1 MRRLWPLL
9 AALVLILAL
18 SLPLATTRYGRAA
31 VTSAFFLPDM
41 MVSLPLRPVTWFTAD
56 PIREQVTIDYGSGRI
71 AADVYRPADEGR
83 HAAVVFSMGAPPL
96 DPDDSRLVKLAE
108 DVARAGVVMLVPF
121 STRLDAE
128 LIQPEE
134 VTALVGAFRYIRAQD
149 YVDRERVGYIG
160 VSVGGS
166 LALLAAADEGISGD
180 VDFVVSF
187 GAYFDALDALA
198 ALSTRH
204 ISYDGLE
211 EEWEPRNHSV
221 RVMARQLIDKLEDP
235 VDRRVL
241 EKIFVDRRS
250 PEEAGLWRLSA
261 VGRASYDFLTN
272 RDPSR
277 VDELMARLPEEAL
290 RDLRLL
296 SPSRNV
302 EGVQAELF
310 IVHDRGDP
318 YIPYV
323 ESRRMRDRLAG
334 REDLHYTE
342 VSLFQ
347 HVEPNLRQS
356 GDILVLDGTRLYFR
370 LYQLLLRLT

>member
-9 AALVLILAL
+9 AALALILAF
-18 SLPLATTRYGRAA
+18 SLLLATTRYGRAA
-31 VTSAFFLPDM
+31 VTSAFILPDM
-41 MVSLPLRPVTWFTAD
+41 MVDLPVRPVTWFTAD
-56 PIREQVTIDYGSGRI
+56 PVRERVTIDYGSGRI
-71 AADVYRPADEGR
+71 AADVYRPADEDR
-83 HAAVVFSMGAPPL
+83 HAAIVFSMGAPPL

-128 LIQPEE
+128 LIQPGE
-134 VTALVGAFRYIRAQD
+134 VTALVGAFRYARAQD
-149 YVDRERVGYIG
+149 YVDPDRVGYIG

-187 GAYFDALDALA
+187 GAYFDALHVLA
-198 ALSTRH
+198 AVSTRH
-204 ISYDGLE
+204 ISYNGLE
-211 EEWEPRNHSV
+211 EDWEPRNHSV
-221 RVMARQLIDKLEDP
+221 RVMARQLIDKLENP

-241 EKIFVDRRS
+241 EEIFVDRRS

-261 VGRASYDFLTN
+261 AGRASYDFLTN

-277 VDELMARLPEEAL
+277 VDELMAQLPEEAL
-290 RDLRLL
+290 SDLRLL
-296 SPSRNV
+296 SPSRNIDD
-302 EGVQAELF
+302 VQADLF

-334 REDLHYTE
+334 REDIHYTE
-342 VSLFQ
+342 VSLFE
-347 HVEPNLRQS
+347 HVEPNLHQS

>member
-9 AALVLILAL
+9 AALVLILAF
-18 SLPLATTRYGRAA
+18 SLLLATNRYGRAA

-41 MVSLPLRPVTWFTAD
+41 MVSLPVRPVTWFTAE
-56 PIREQVTIDYGSGRI
+56 PIREPMTIDYGSGRI
-71 AADVYRPADEGR
+71 AADVYRPADGGR
-83 HAAVVFSMGAPPL
+83 HAAIVFSMGAPPL
-96 DPDDSRLVKLAE
+96 DRDDSRLVKLAE

-149 YVDRERVGYIG
+149 YVDHERVGYIG
-160 VSVGGS
+160 VSVGAS
-166 LALLAAADEGISGD
+166 LALLAAADEGISD
-180 VDFVVSF
+180 EVDFVVSF
-187 GAYFDALDALA
+187 GGYFDALDVLA

-211 EEWEPRNHSV
+211 ERWEPRNHSV
-221 RVMARQLIDKLEDP
+221 RVMARQLIDKLDNP

-241 EKIFVDRRS
+241 EEIFVDRRS
-250 PEEAGLWRLSA
+250 AEGAGLWRLSA

-290 RDLRLL
+290 RDLRVL

-318 YIPYV
+318 YVPYV
-323 ESRRMRDRLAG
+323 ESRRMRDRLAD

-342 VSLFQ
+342 VSLFE
-347 HVEPNLRQS
+347 HVEPNLRQG
-356 GDILVLDGTRLYFR
+356 GDILVLDGTRLGFR
-370 LYQLLLRLT
+370 LYQFLLRLT